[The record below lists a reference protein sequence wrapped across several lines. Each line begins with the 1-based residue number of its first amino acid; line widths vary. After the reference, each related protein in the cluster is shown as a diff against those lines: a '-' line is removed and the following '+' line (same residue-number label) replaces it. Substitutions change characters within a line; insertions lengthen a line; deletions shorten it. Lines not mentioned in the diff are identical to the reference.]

1 MSWGYWG
8 IVGTLII
15 LVSLT
20 LACVMFLAPGGSRS
34 LPPKEKTAN
43 GAGTA
48 VGHASGGHRQA
59 V

>member
-20 LACVMFLAPGGSRS
+20 LVCVMFLTPRETRS
-34 LPPKEKTAN
+34 LPPKEKMASE
-43 GAGTA
+43 AGTA

-59 V
+59 A